1 MRGRQRTASFASGSC
16 EQDCWFHLHPFGF
29 GSQTTCQPPNSIT
42 TSLWVSSTCCLLTRS
57 HTLWPCPHLS
67 FLFLWR
73 SYIHGPEP
81 AHPPLLPEP
90 HPVLLHH
97 VCFSCQREC
106 DSCTPVAIHR
116 LASQK
121 GTCLLDIRFPF
132 NPPGSSKVFTL
143 ACSVQISPRATNGP
157 GHSRPA
163 PIPYYSAF
171 HITVILYHEHAS
183 RTLVNDK
190 FYLVGIETTVSM
202 TSFTSPI
209 KQLTVRL
216 PNTCFN
222 ITQYAIISRSAWF
235 PKSPSLGNYAFV
247 FVFALWS
254 KTEHRAATIQDTIE
268 SSLTPLAS
276 AAISTV

>member
-16 EQDCWFHLHPFGF
+16 EHHCWFHLHPFGF
-29 GSQTTCQPPNSIT
+29 GSQTTCQRPNSIT
-42 TSLWVSSTCCLLTRS
+42 TSLRVSSTRCLLTCT
-57 HTLWPCPHLS
+57 HTLWPRPHLS
-67 FLFLWR
+67 FLFFFLWP
-73 SYIHGPEP
+73 SHIHGPEP

-116 LASQK
+116 LASQN
-121 GTCLLDIRFPF
+121 GTCPFDIRFPF
-132 NPPGSSKVFTL
+132 NPPGSSTVFTL
-143 ACSVQISPRATNGP
+143 PCSVQISRRATNRP
-157 GHSRPA
+157 AHSRPA
-163 PIPYYSAF
+163 PIPYCYAF
-171 HITVILYHEHAS
+171 HIIIILYHEHAS
-183 RTLVNDK
+183 RKLVDDK

-222 ITQYAIISRSAWF
+222 TTTHAVVSCSAWF
-235 PKSPSLGNYAFV
+235 PRSPSLATHAFS

-254 KTEHRAATIQDTIE
+254 KTEHRAVTIQDTIE
-268 SSLTPLAS
+268 SSLAPWQVLL
-276 AAISTV
+276 